1 MCVHTY
7 THNSEVGS
15 FPSPCGIQ
23 RSEIKLRSSAQ
34 APLFKPSHWLRKFK
48 YSPIERG
55 GIHIQATHRLTVKTF
70 C

>member
-7 THNSEVGS
+7 THNSEVAS
-15 FPSPCGIQ
+15 FPSPCGTQ

-34 APLFKPSHWLRKFK
+34 ASLSKPSHWLRKFK
-48 YSPIERG
+48 YLPIERG
-55 GIHIQATHRLTVKTF
+55 GIQIQATHRLTVKTF